1 MRIPTHRPPAR
12 WALSVIVVALLAL
25 YGATDTA
32 HAKPDPVSR
41 QALAVCVARY
51 APDYGIMGHDAR
63 WLTLKVRA
71 CVVESD

>member
-1 MRIPTHRPPAR
+1 
-12 WALSVIVVALLAL
+12 VALLAL
-25 YGATDTA
+25 YGAAVTA

-63 WLTLKVRA
+63 WLAFKVRG
-71 CVVESD
+71 CMLD